1 MFTLLKQRDFSMLW
15 FASLISQV
23 GDWVLFA
30 ALPFYVYVTTHSTLA
45 SGATFL
51 ASNLPTILF
60 GSAAGVLVDRW
71 DRKRLIVFGELAQGL
86 VLLLLLLVQTENAL
100 WIVYV
105 VAFAESSIALLS
117 GPAFQAAIPHTVEEG
132 TLIRANGLLSAG
144 QNIARLIGPPIAGL
158 LMAVISLPGV
168 VLLDAA
174 SFFISGAL
182 MTLLAAP
189 LQDSVEHSTSAQ
201 HGGGILRA
209 LREWWA
215 GLQIAG
221 RERWVAVLFVIP
233 ALSLLGDGMFT
244 SLLAPFVNGVLG
256 GSALVFG
263 WILTVRGV
271 GGLAGGVV
279 LGTATRRIRAS
290 RLIGPAV
297 LLMGGV
303 LLAMVL
309 FASIPAVAVAMF
321 LGGIAAICIF
331 VNISSLLQ
339 QGMPDRYR
347 GRVFALYGAVGAL
360 AALSGNILGSL
371 LGDVV
376 GISHMLEIAASL
388 NVLAGIIAIT
398 MLRGATANRAEKGL
412 VAIPGATDYAEL
424 QQTSRTQG

>member
-1 MFTLLKQRDFSMLW
+1 MFTLLRRRDFSLLW

-23 GDWVLFA
+23 GDWVLIA
-30 ALPFYVYVTTHSTLA
+30 ALPFYVYVTTRSTLA

-71 DRKRLIVFGELAQGL
+71 DRKRLIVFGEIAQGV
-86 VLLLLLLVQTENAL
+86 VLLLLLLVQSEDAL
-100 WIVYV
+100 WLVYV
-105 VAFAESSIALLS
+105 VAFAESSIAILS
-117 GPAFQAAIPHTVEEG
+117 SPAFQAAIPHTVEEG
-132 TLIRANGLLSAG
+132 WLIRANGLLSAG
-144 QNIARLIGPPIAGL
+144 QNVARLIGPPIAGL

-168 VLLDAA
+168 VVLDAA

-189 LQDSVEHSTSAQ
+189 LQDIAERSKAADAE
-201 HGGGILRA
+201 GGIIRA
-209 LREWWA
+209 IREWWS
-215 GLQIAG
+215 GLQIAA
-221 RERWVAVLFVIP
+221 RERWVAVLFIVP

-263 WILTVRGV
+263 WILTVRGL

-279 LGTATRRIRAS
+279 LGTVTRRIKAS
-290 RLIGPAV
+290 RIIGPAV

-309 FASIPAVAVAMF
+309 LASIPAMAGAMF

-339 QGMPDRYR
+339 QGIPDRFR
-347 GRVFALYGAVGAL
+347 GRVFALYSTVSAL
-360 AALSGNILGSL
+360 AVLSGNILGSL

-388 NVLAGIIAIT
+388 NVVAGIIAFT
-398 MLRGATANRAEKGL
+398 MLRGATAARAEQGL
-412 VAIPGATDYAEL
+412 VAVPDAAEYVEL
-424 QQTSRTQG
+424 QEISRN

>member
-1 MFTLLKQRDFSMLW
+1 MFKLVRSRDFGLLW

-30 ALPFYVYVTTHSTLA
+30 ALPFYVFVTTHSTLA

-86 VLLLLLLVQTENAL
+86 VLLLLLLVQTEDAL
-100 WIVYV
+100 WLVYV
-105 VAFAESSIALLS
+105 VAFAETSIAIFS
-117 GPAFQAAIPHTVEEG
+117 SPAFQAAIPHTVEEG
-132 TLIRANGLLSAG
+132 ALVQANAMLSAG
-144 QNIARLIGPPIAGL
+144 QNTARLIGPPIAGL
-158 LMAVISLPGV
+158 LMAVVSLPGV
-168 VLLDAA
+168 VILDAA

-189 LQDSVEHSTSAQ
+189 LQEAVQQSQVA
-201 HGGGILRA
+201 GAGRGIVRA
-209 LREWWA
+209 LREWWS
-215 GLQIAG
+215 GLHTATH
-221 RERWVAVLFVIP
+221 ERWVALLFVIP

-279 LGTATRRIRAS
+279 LGTATRRIKAARI
-290 RLIGPAV
+290 IGPAV

-309 FASIPAVAVAMF
+309 LASIPAMAGAMF

-339 QGMPDRYR
+339 HGIPDRYR
-347 GRVFALYGAVGAL
+347 GRIFALYGAVSAL
-360 AALSGNILGSL
+360 AALSGNVLGSL
-371 LGDVV
+371 LGDIV
-376 GISHMLEIAASL
+376 GISHMLAIAAAL
-388 NVLAGIIAIT
+388 NVVAGIIAFT
-398 MLRGATANRAEKGL
+398 MLRGAALARAEQGL
-412 VAIPGATDYAEL
+412 VAVPDAAEYAEI
-424 QQTSRTQG
+424 Q

>member
-1 MFTLLKQRDFSMLW
+1 MFTLLRRRDFSLLW

-23 GDWVLFA
+23 GDWVLIA
-30 ALPFYVYVTTHSTLA
+30 ALPFYVYVTTRSTLA

-71 DRKRLIVFGELAQGL
+71 DRKRLIVFGEIAQGV
-86 VLLLLLLVQTENAL
+86 VLLLLLLVQSEDAL
-100 WIVYV
+100 WLVYV
-105 VAFAESSIALLS
+105 VAFAESSIAILS
-117 GPAFQAAIPHTVEEG
+117 SPAFQAAIPHTVEEG
-132 TLIRANGLLSAG
+132 WLIRANGLLSAG
-144 QNIARLIGPPIAGL
+144 QNVARLIGPPITGL

-168 VLLDAA
+168 VVLDAA

-189 LQDSVEHSTSAQ
+189 LQDIAERSKAADA
-201 HGGGILRA
+201 GGGIIRA
-209 LREWWA
+209 IREWWS
-215 GLQIAG
+215 GLQIAA
-221 RERWVAVLFVIP
+221 RERWVAVLFIVP

-263 WILTVRGV
+263 WILTVRGL

-279 LGTATRRIRAS
+279 LGTVTRRIKAS
-290 RLIGPAV
+290 RIIGPAV

-309 FASIPAVAVAMF
+309 LASIPAMAGAMF

-339 QGMPDRYR
+339 QGIPDRFR
-347 GRVFALYGAVGAL
+347 GRVFALYSTVSAL
-360 AALSGNILGSL
+360 AVLSGNILGSL

-388 NVLAGIIAIT
+388 NVVAGIIAFT
-398 MLRGATANRAEKGL
+398 MLRGATAARAEQGL
-412 VAIPGATDYAEL
+412 VAVPDAAEYVEL
-424 QQTSRTQG
+424 QEISRH